1 MAPEHPYPAAL
12 EDVIHA
18 YQWLVKEKHY
28 RPGQVVVAGDSAGGG
43 LALALCLYLR
53 DHGMPQPAGLV
64 LMSPWTDMT
73 ASGPSYTERQDIDPM
88 LTMEYIKAVRS
99 AYAGGADLSS
109 PDLSPLLGDCSGFPP
124 TLIQVGT
131 YEILYSDAE
140 GLRDKLLAAHIPCT
154 FQVYDEMWHVFQMF
168 PLKKAAAA
176 MNNVGYFL
184 LEQQ

>member
-1 MAPEHPYPAAL
+1 M
-12 EDVIHA
+12 
-18 YQWLVKEKHY
+18 
-28 RPGQVVVAGDSAGGG
+28 
-43 LALALCLYLR
+43 
-53 DHGMPQPAGLV
+53 
-64 LMSPWTDMT
+64 
-73 ASGPSYTERQDIDPM
+73 
-88 LTMEYIKAVRS
+88 
-99 AYAGGADLSS
+99 
-109 PDLSPLLGDCSGFPP
+109 
-124 TLIQVGT
+124 GT